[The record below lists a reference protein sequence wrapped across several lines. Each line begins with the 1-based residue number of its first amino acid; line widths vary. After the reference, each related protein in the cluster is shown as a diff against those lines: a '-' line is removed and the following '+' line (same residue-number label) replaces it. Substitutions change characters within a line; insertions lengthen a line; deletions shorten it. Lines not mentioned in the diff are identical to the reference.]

1 MNKQLAKNIRKYVK
15 IKMKEEALPE
25 EDEKRIYKVFKGT
38 YENAS
43 PEDQKKYDQNMED
56 KFKEVKLTANWHSY
70 KIPSIVVIDE
80 SLSTR
85 YRSDYAL
92 IERK

>member
-1 MNKQLAKNIRKYVK
+1 
-15 IKMKEEALPE
+15 MKEEALPE

-56 KFKEVKLTANWHSY
+56 KFKEVKLTAN
-70 KIPSIVVIDE
+70 
-80 SLSTR
+80 
-85 YRSDYAL
+85 
-92 IERK
+92 